1 MTNFTV
7 SSLFNP
13 SHFSWLLISILPFRD
28 WFTEVLVSR
37 YPVPYQN
44 LGRTSL
50 SSDED
55 GSYDV
60 NKMHGGIIY
69 IHDSVCLIVT
79 EQVVVYLNLS

>member
-1 MTNFTV
+1 M
-7 SSLFNP
+7 P
-13 SHFSWLLISILPFRD
+13 C
-28 WFTEVLVSR
+28 

-55 GSYDV
+55 GSYDAM
-60 NKMHGGIIY
+60 KMHGGIIY
-69 IHDSVCLIVT
+69 IHDSVCFIVT